1 MGWIWRVAVRHNHFR
16 TPPDR
21 CAGPLMATLSEPVI
35 AQTELDAVELG
46 IASPARIG
54 FNAQRV
60 TSIQKTFL
68 VLDSTWRTT
77 FLSRTSS
84 ITIQANPPSGVVS
97 GGGIAAGVNDNNIL
111 VGYNV
116 HPNFNYGLAYQIST
130 KTLVTFRFPGAA
142 WTFGFGINNA
152 SQIVGYY
159 QDNGGTQHGFLRTP

>member
-1 MGWIWRVAVRHNHFR
+1 MGWIWRLAVRHNHFR

-84 ITIQANPPSGVVS
+84 MTIQANPPSGVVTRSTCPTPVKQCFSRQGQVPSWFQGGRALLPYFSNVSSLS
-97 GGGIAAGVNDNNIL
+97 GPIFHCVL
-111 VGYNV
+111 
-116 HPNFNYGLAYQIST
+116 
-130 KTLVTFRFPGAA
+130 
-142 WTFGFGINNA
+142 
-152 SQIVGYY
+152 
-159 QDNGGTQHGFLRTP
+159 